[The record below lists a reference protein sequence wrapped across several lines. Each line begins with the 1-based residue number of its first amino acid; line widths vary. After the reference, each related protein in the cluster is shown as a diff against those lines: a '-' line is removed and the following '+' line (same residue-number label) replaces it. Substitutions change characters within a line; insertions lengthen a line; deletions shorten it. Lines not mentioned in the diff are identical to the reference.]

1 MKGDY
6 VALYA
11 NAERTQQERENRRKS
26 LPTRGVVPIIRI
38 GNRTGNKLNLR
49 NIPSTART
57 ARVIT
62 EMTTGDEFTAIKV
75 FAEEERD
82 WYRIRTDNDEEG
94 WVSGRFI
101 QLR

>member
-1 MKGDY
+1 MNT
-6 VALYA
+6 
-11 NAERTQQERENRRKS
+11 NAKRTQQELDNRKKS
-26 LPTRGVVPIIRI
+26 LPARGVIPIIRI
-38 GNRTGNKLNLR
+38 GNRTGDKLNLR

-57 ARVIT
+57 SKVIT
-62 EMTTGDEFTAIKV
+62 EVTTGDEFTAYEI

-82 WYRIRTDNDEEG
+82 WYRIRTDDYEEG